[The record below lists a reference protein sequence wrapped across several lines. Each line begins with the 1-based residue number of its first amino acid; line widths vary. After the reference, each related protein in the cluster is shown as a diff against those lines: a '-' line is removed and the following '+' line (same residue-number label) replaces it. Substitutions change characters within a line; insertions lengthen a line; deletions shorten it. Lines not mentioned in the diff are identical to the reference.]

1 MKQELPVTGYFGA
14 ASSATATSLR
24 VPSYSTP
31 KGAPPASPLAL
42 QAQASPGPLDALLAG
57 FACTEQLRT
66 RLELRGVPHQENP
79 TLCSAAP
86 CRCSLQT
93 QADPTRYHIPAV
105 CPRAVAGRETVDASE
120 TWHRETAQGGEK
132 EGQPY
137 LSQTLLLLAHSH
149 AAPLRFLS
157 VP

>member
-1 MKQELPVTGYFGA
+1 MTGYFGA

-31 KGAPPASPLAL
+31 TASPLAL
-42 QAQASPGPLDALLAG
+42 QARASPGPLDALSAG

-79 TLCSAAP
+79 TP

-93 QADPTRYHIPAV
+93 QADPTCYHIPAV
-105 CPRAVAGRETVDASE
+105 CPWAVAGRETVDASE

>member
-42 QAQASPGPLDALLAG
+42 QAQASPGPPDALLAG

-93 QADPTRYHIPAV
+93 QADPARYHIPAV

>member
-1 MKQELPVTGYFGA
+1 MEQPVQPLPPVSG
-14 ASSATATSLR
+14 S
-24 VPSYSTP
+24 
-31 KGAPPASPLAL
+31 PPILHPLPARWL
-42 QAQASPGPLDALLAG
+42 SKPEQAQAHWTPSRLGLLVLSSSG
-57 FACTEQLRT
+57 QGLSSGVFHT
-66 RLELRGVPHQENP
+66 RKTPHP
-79 TLCSAAP
+79 ASAPP

-93 QADPTRYHIPAV
+93 QADPARYHIPAV